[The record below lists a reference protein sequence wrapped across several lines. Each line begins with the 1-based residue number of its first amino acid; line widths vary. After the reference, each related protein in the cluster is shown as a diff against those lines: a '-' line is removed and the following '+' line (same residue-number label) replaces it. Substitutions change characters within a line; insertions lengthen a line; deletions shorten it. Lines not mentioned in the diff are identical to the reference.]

1 MTKYDLRQWKKHS
14 EPVAAERIADAKFAI
29 WRTRILFAAAN
40 ADAEDAKL
48 APKQLLLEMM
58 TDTFELWDSGLKGSL
73 VDCAHLYDKV
83 WSRMRILFRLVARTD
98 ILERDGFMNAFVSA
112 ARDITKILAEDS
124 GKHTYVSIA
133 DEGTIDSG
141 KESTE

>member
-14 EPVAAERIADAKFAI
+14 EPIAAEHIAEAKFAT

-40 ADAEDAKL
+40 VDAEDAKL
-48 APKQLLLEMM
+48 APKELLLEMM
-58 TDTFELWDSGLKGSL
+58 TDTFQLWDSGLKGSL

-83 WSRMRILFRLVARTD
+83 WSRICSLFRLVARTD
-98 ILERDGFMNAFVSA
+98 ILECDGFMNAFVLA
-112 ARDITKILAEDS
+112 ASNITKTMAEDS

-133 DEGTIDSG
+133 DESTIDSE

>member
-1 MTKYDLRQWKKHS
+1 MTEYDLRQWRDCTTTTATINI
-14 EPVAAERIADAKFAI
+14 AAAKFKT
-29 WRTRILFAAAN
+29 WRTRIRFT
-40 ADAEDAKL
+40 EE
-48 APKQLLLEMM
+48 LLLEMM

-73 VDCAHLYDKV
+73 VDCAHLYNKV
-83 WSRMRILFRLVARTD
+83 WSRMRILFRIVARTD

-124 GKHTYVSIA
+124 GKHTYASIA
-133 DEGTIDSG
+133 DESTIDSG

>member
-1 MTKYDLRQWKKHS
+1 MTEYDLRQWRDCTTTTATLNI
-14 EPVAAERIADAKFAI
+14 AAAKFKT
-29 WRTRILFAAAN
+29 WRTRIRFT
-40 ADAEDAKL
+40 EE
-48 APKQLLLEMM
+48 LLLEMM

-73 VDCAHLYDKV
+73 VDCAHLYNKV
-83 WSRMRILFRLVARTD
+83 WSRMRILFRIVARTD

-124 GKHTYVSIA
+124 GKHTYASIA
-133 DEGTIDSG
+133 DESTIDSG

>member
-1 MTKYDLRQWKKHS
+1 MTEYDLRQWRDCTTTTATLNI
-14 EPVAAERIADAKFAI
+14 AAAKFKT
-29 WRTRILFAAAN
+29 WRTRIRFT
-40 ADAEDAKL
+40 EE
-48 APKQLLLEMM
+48 LLLEMM

-73 VDCAHLYDKV
+73 VDCAHLYNKV
-83 WSRMRILFRLVARTD
+83 WSRMRILFRIVARTD

-133 DEGTIDSG
+133 DESTIDSG

>member
-1 MTKYDLRQWKKHS
+1 MTEYDLRQWRDCTTATATLNI
-14 EPVAAERIADAKFAI
+14 AAAKFKT
-29 WRTRILFAAAN
+29 WRTRIRFT
-40 ADAEDAKL
+40 EE
-48 APKQLLLEMM
+48 LLLEMM

-73 VDCAHLYDKV
+73 VDCAHLYNKV
-83 WSRMRILFRLVARTD
+83 WSRMRILFRIVARTD

-124 GKHTYVSIA
+124 GKHTYASIA
-133 DEGTIDSG
+133 DESTIDSG